1 MHAGTIACSTLRQH
15 QRNEERRSQRDCKD
29 DEINNAAKKE
39 FENADEPALPV
50 NATDREENLHHERDP
65 EERDNPAGDRTWRC
79 AVEAECCEHD
89 QHDPDVSECVD
100 VKRVN
105 QMVDIKNAATKIE
118 NFQNKSEQRDTA
130 QHHVRQVAEEC
141 GDEESELRSMLAEF
155 FFCARFEPAFE
166 RR

>member
-79 AVEAECCEHD
+79 AVEPDCCKHD
-89 QHDPDVSECVD
+89 QHDPGISERVD

-105 QMVDIKNAATKIE
+105 EVVDVKNVPPNVQ
-118 NFQNKSEQRDTA
+118 NFQDKREQGDTA
-130 QHHVRQVAEEC
+130 KHHVGEVAEERR
-141 GDEESELRSMLAEF
+141 DEQPHLCSMLAHLF
-155 FFCARFEPAFE
+155 LGS
-166 RR
+166 